1 MPTRFSLDPVV
12 VKELSGVSRR
22 WQTYLGRIVYVG
34 LIGGVLFMTWNSMD
48 VRNLANSSEFAHLGR
63 RLFWYFLGLQ
73 ILFVPLTAISAA
85 SDMIAKE
92 VRAGT
97 LGLLALT
104 PLTPWRISFG
114 KWKAAMTYAASL
126 VLCGLPVLAVC
137 VYLGGVGAWDVLW
150 STALTVSASAVCAAL
165 ALFYSTV
172 FRAGYL
178 AIILGIVTVGA
189 STLLPGFL
197 AATGGSDPRGCFEF
211 LMWTHPAYA
220 AISTILFM
228 ESAAREGSE
237 FAWIGATLVSFFL
250 SWLLLRG
257 AAARIPRLVEAVPKA
272 SALAR
277 TFDAMDK
284 FYEEINPQALK
295 DVRVFSGRG
304 EVWERNAIL
313 WKELRTRASGKLRN
327 ATRIGLG
334 LLLLVL
340 LPASC
345 AFSGPSEGQ
354 VPMLWLSGIVF
365 LFMAMANGVSLFVK
379 EKEARQWEILL
390 STPLTARQI
399 VSAKLTAGL
408 AALAPLAVILLVLFT
423 LVSAVSDIG
432 PIGWMVTVGAIG
444 MPVLFS
450 YVLGAAMSLR
460 SGSMRAAFS
469 ATFGIVL
476 GILILLP
483 LLLAFYD
490 TLPGV
495 YWDKDEFPFILV
507 TLTNPARFLE
517 PFERFSSYRSL
528 DSRYPGLLPYF
539 IAYGTVY
546 GMAIVSLM
554 AYMVLRFDRI
564 VGRAPGRKS
573 VRYPP

>member
-1 MPTRFSLDPVV
+1 
-12 VKELSGVSRR
+12 ELSGVSRR

-34 LIGGVLFMTWNSMD
+34 LIGAILFMTWNSMD

-63 RLFWYFLGLQ
+63 RLFWYFLGIQ
-73 ILFVPLTAISAA
+73 ILFVPLTALTAA

-97 LGLLALT
+97 LGILALT
-104 PLTPWRISFG
+104 PLTPWRIAFG

-126 VLCGLPVLAVC
+126 VLGGLPIIAVC

-150 STALTVSASAVCAAL
+150 STALTVAASSLGAAL
-165 ALFYSTV
+165 GLFYSTV

-178 AIILGIVTVGA
+178 AIIVGIVTGGA
-189 STLLPGFL
+189 YTLLPAFL
-197 AATGGSDPRGCFEF
+197 GASGSDPKGCFEA

-220 AISTILFM
+220 AVSAIVFM

-237 FAWIGATLVSFFL
+237 YAWIGATLGSFFL

-272 SALAR
+272 SALTR

-284 FYEEINPQALK
+284 FYEEINPEALK
-295 DVRVFSGRG
+295 DVRIFSGRG

-345 AFSGPSEGQ
+345 AFSGRSEWQ

-365 LFMAMANGVSLFVK
+365 LFMAMANGVSIFVK

-399 VSAKLTAGL
+399 VLAKLTAGL

-432 PIGWMVTVGAIG
+432 PIGWMVTVGSIG

-460 SGSMRAAFS
+460 AGSMRAAFS
-469 ATFGIVL
+469 ATFGIML
-476 GILILLP
+476 GILVILP

-495 YWDKDEFPFILV
+495 RWDGDEFPFILV

-517 PFERFSSYRSL
+517 PFGRFSSYRSL

-539 IAYGTVY
+539 IAYGTIY

-554 AYMVLRFDRI
+554 ASMILRFDRI
-564 VGRAPGRKS
+564 VGRAPGRES
-573 VRYPP
+573 ARTPP